1 MDVVL
6 MDKLVWEGNMAAPF
20 PGLGKV
26 ERITKPTSYT
36 FEYMPCDSSRW
47 KPIWKRSKKRFE
59 TIDDA
64 VRASGLWMQICFDND
79 WPIAVRLV
87 EM

>member
-1 MDVVL
+1 
-6 MDKLVWEGNMAAPF
+6 MDKLVWEGNMASSF
-20 PGLGKV
+20 PNKKV
-26 ERITKPTSYT
+26 IEHIIKPVTYT
-36 FEYMPCDSSRW
+36 FEYIPAEGSTVWRSA
-47 KPIWKRSKKRFE
+47 KWKRSKKRFE
-59 TIDDA
+59 TMDDA

>member
-1 MDVVL
+1 MGAFPR
-6 MDKLVWEGNMAAPF
+6 KLIDATDPKYKAPA
-20 PGLGKV
+20 G
-26 ERITKPTSYT
+26 TSYT
-36 FEYMPCDSSRW
+36 FEYTPCDASRW
-47 KPIWKRSKKRFE
+47 KQDWKRSKKRFE

-64 VRASGLWMQICFDND
+64 VRASGLWMQTCFDND

>member
-1 MDVVL
+1 MGD
-6 MDKLVWEGNMAAPF
+6 DKLVWEGNVAAPF
-20 PGLGKV
+20 ASKV
-26 ERITKPTSYT
+26 ERMTKPLSYT
-36 FEYMPCDSSRW
+36 FEYAPCEVRW
-47 KPIWKRSKKRFE
+47 GRSIIWKRSKKRFE